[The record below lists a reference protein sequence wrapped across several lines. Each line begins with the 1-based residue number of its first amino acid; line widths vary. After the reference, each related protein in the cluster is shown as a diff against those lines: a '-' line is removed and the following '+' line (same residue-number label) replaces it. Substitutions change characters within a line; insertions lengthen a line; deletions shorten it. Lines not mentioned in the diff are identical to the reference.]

1 MTCTTT
7 SPNGVKVSRF
17 TTSRG
22 WDEYTIMVGNVAGC
36 SIEEA
41 CETLHSR
48 YREALDEHGLSTTT
62 QLFTRLHV
70 SDIANQKN
78 AIKNSRLYSILD
90 HGAVSM
96 IEQAPVYDGP
106 ISLHTYH
113 VVPGGGHPKPVH
125 PRYENAWGRL
135 PPKAL
140 VPLNHDPLHWR
151 NGSLVEG
158 ATYRMLWLANYDGR
172 GRFDGAAQTKDAF
185 DVMATQLGSHEM
197 TLRQN
202 TVRTWIYVRDID
214 NHYRDMVRSRLEL
227 FEQIGLTDQTRYI
240 ASTGIEGK
248 GKETSSLVS
257 ADSLSIGGLKEKQI
271 VPMEAPDN
279 MPPTIRYGVTFE
291 RGLRVRFGDRSHL
304 YVSGTASIDRD
315 GAVMHVGDARLQAK
329 RSLDNV
335 SALLAPQDACLGDLQ
350 YLYIY
355 VRDPASCD
363 AIRSVVE
370 QRVPECVPVVYLRGA
385 VCRPEWLVE
394 MEGEAR
400 IPDSAEFP
408 CFL

>member
-22 WDEYTIMVGNVAGC
+22 WDEVTIVVGNVAGC
-36 SIEEA
+36 SVEEA
-41 CETLHSR
+41 CEALLSR
-48 YREALDEHGLSTTT
+48 YRQALDEHGLSTTT
-62 QLFTRLHV
+62 QVFTRLHV
-70 SDIANQKN
+70 SDIANQKD
-78 AIKNSRLYSILD
+78 AIRNSRLCSVLGR
-90 HGAVSM
+90 GAVSM
-96 IEQAPVYDGP
+96 VEQAPVYDGP

-113 VVPGGGHPKPVH
+113 VVPGGGHP
-125 PRYENAWGRL
+125 N
-135 PPKAL
+135 L
-140 VPLNHDPLHWR
+140 VSLNHDPRHWR

-158 ATYRMLWLANYDGR
+158 TTYRMLWLTNYDGR
-172 GRFDGAAQTKDAF
+172 GRFDGYAQTEDAF
-185 DVMATQLGSHEM
+185 DAMATQLGSHEM
-197 TLRQN
+197 TLRQH

-214 NHYRDMVRSRLEL
+214 NHYGDMVRSRLEL
-227 FEQIGLTDQTRYI
+227 FERIGLTDKTRYI

-257 ADSLSIGGLKEKQI
+257 VDSLSIGGLREEQI
-271 VPMEAPDN
+271 VTMEAREN

-304 YVSGTASIDRD
+304 YVSGTASIDCE
-315 GAVMHVGDARLQAK
+315 GEVMHVGDAKQQAE
-329 RSLDNV
+329 RTLDNV
-335 SALLAPQDACLGDLQ
+335 SALLAPQGSHLDDLQ
-350 YLYIY
+350 YLYVY
-355 VRDPASCD
+355 VRDPVSCD
-363 AIRSVVE
+363 SVRSTVAR
-370 QRVPECVPVVYLRGA
+370 RVPEHIPVVYLRGA

-400 IPDSAEFP
+400 IPDSTGFP